1 MSVINSRLDR
11 KIQAR
16 INHVAS
22 DIMSDE
28 KDALYAKD
36 MANLAQEYVSRS
48 AKDACLVL
56 GYNIFLVE
64 SFQEY

>member
-1 MSVINSRLDR
+1 VINSSLGR

-16 INHVAS
+16 INYMVS

-28 KDALYAKD
+28 KDALHAED